1 MKHLKIIKLPIPK
14 NPIFSFF
21 MTLDIGKNTLDN
33 DAKFKLQDGKRATLI
48 FCTAL
53 IPMVLL
59 FHDFTKSSM

>member
-1 MKHLKIIKLPIPK
+1 
-14 NPIFSFF
+14 
-21 MTLDIGKNTLDN
+21 MTLDKGRNSLDN
-33 DAKFKLQDGKRATLI
+33 DAKFKLQDGKRATLL